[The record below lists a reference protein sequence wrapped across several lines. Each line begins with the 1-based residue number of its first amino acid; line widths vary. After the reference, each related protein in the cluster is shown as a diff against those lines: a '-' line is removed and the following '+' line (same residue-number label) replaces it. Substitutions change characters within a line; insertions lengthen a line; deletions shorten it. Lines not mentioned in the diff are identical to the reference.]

1 MPTMGLLPMSE
12 ASDRRDMINWQGK
25 WRLTF
30 PLPVSIPAVELKYGG
45 PLTNSKHYA
54 LRRSLVHCVVHK

>member
-30 PLPVSIPAVELKYGG
+30 PLPVSILAVELKYGG

-54 LRRSLVHCVVHK
+54 QVIIWLDC